1 MSDSYP
7 IRRSSSVGDLV
18 DVAAWGCGGVR
29 GAGVRTRLMI
39 RPPVQHVCT
48 LVRLYLN
55 CFLGPVDANV
65 TTNYP
70 LQSPKALAQHWLG
83 RACATARIFHFGLL
97 GAARHD
103 LHLSPCRMLHVLA
116 HTHTS
121 SLTHTH
127 TIHRDAHTLTRYILR
142 VRAAVWAASKKR
154 MKPGFRRDEQFGT
167 RSASRRECI
176 LPQGARADRRCEYV
190 CS

>member
-1 MSDSYP
+1 MSHSYP

-142 VRAAVWAASKKR
+142 VRAAVWAA
-154 MKPGFRRDEQFGT
+154 
-167 RSASRRECI
+167 RS
-176 LPQGARADRRCEYV
+176 
-190 CS
+190 